1 MSFPASIAIDLQAE
15 AERLGFVYC
24 GIAPAQPAPH
34 YAVFTRWL
42 AQGLHGGM
50 AYLARAHEI
59 TARADPRR
67 LMENCRSVISLA
79 VRYPAPEQIEV
90 KEGYPYGR
98 IAAYACAA
106 DYHIVLPQRMEA
118 LQAVVRRLTGSQVAM
133 RSFTDTAPILER
145 GFARLAGMGWIGKN
159 TCLISPRFGSY
170 LLLAELLVSAELP
183 PAEPFPF
190 DRCGTCRRCIQACP
204 TGCIRP
210 DRTLDAARCISYL
223 TIEHKGVIPRDLR
236 PKLGNW
242 IFGCDICQQVC
253 PWNRR
258 SARQPFDPLFAPR
271 LPPSPDLRSELT
283 LSAED
288 FRRRCAGTPLTRP
301 KRRGYLRNVAVALG
315 NGRNPQDVPLLAA
328 VLQGEAEPLVRA
340 HAAWALGQID
350 SAAARAALAAARRRE
365 AEPLVQGEIEQALQA
380 G

>member
-1 MSFPASIAIDLQAE
+1 MSFPASITIDLQAE

-50 AYLARAHEI
+50 AYLARAREI
-59 TARADPRR
+59 AARADPRR
-67 LMENCRSVISLA
+67 LMESCRSVISLA
-79 VRYPAPEQIEV
+79 ARYPAPEQIEP

-106 DYHIVLPQRMEA
+106 DYHTILPQRMEA
-118 LQAVVRRLTGSQVAM
+118 LQAVLQRIAGARVAI
-133 RSFTDTAPILER
+133 RNFTDAAPILER
-145 GFARLAGMGWIGKN
+145 DFARLAGMGWIGKN

-170 LLLAELLVSAELP
+170 LLLAETLTDLELP

-190 DRCGTCRRCIQACP
+190 DRCGACRRCIEACP

-223 TIEHKGVIPRDLR
+223 TIEHKGIIPRDLR

-258 SARQPFDPLFAPR
+258 SARQPYNPLFAPR
-271 LPPSPDLRSELT
+271 LSPSPDLRGELT
-283 LSAED
+283 LSAEE
-288 FRRRCAGTPLTRP
+288 FRRRYAGTPLARP
-301 KRRGYLRNVAVALG
+301 KRRGYLRNVAIAMG
-315 NGRNPQDVPLLAA
+315 NGRNLQDVPLLAA
-328 VLQGEAEPLVRA
+328 VLRDEPEPLVRA
-340 HAAWALGQID
+340 HAAWALGQIN
-350 SAAARAALAAARRRE
+350 APTARAALSAARRRE
-365 AEPLVQGEIEQALQA
+365 MEPLVQEEIVQALQA
-380 G
+380 